1 MPTKNGYF
9 VFDADNHLYEPID
22 AFTRHMPAEYGDFLR
37 YVQVEGRTKLVVN
50 GMLSDYIPNPTFEVV
65 AAPGCQEDYFR
76 NGNPEGKSRR
86 EIMGKAIRSP
96 GAFFNAEDRIKLMDE
111 QGIDRTLMWPTL
123 ASVLEARVMDAPREV
138 AAAFH
143 SLNQFIM
150 DEWTFNYQDRIFAT
164 PVVNM
169 GELDLALKELDYI
182 IENNAKILLV
192 RPAPHFGFE
201 GPHSPFLPKFD
212 PFWKRVEEAGI
223 VVGLHASDS
232 GYQRYINEWEG
243 IRGEMTPFKAQG
255 AQGFNALVG
264 HSYRAVFDTVASAIG
279 HGACSRFP
287 KLRLLPVENGSGWV
301 LPFLEEAEH
310 AYRMNPRTF
319 EEDPVEVFH
328 RNIWVHPFHED
339 NPRRLVDAVG
349 SDRVVFGS
357 DYPHA
362 EGLKDP
368 VGFVT
373 ELEEAGLNENETRDV
388 MGNTLN
394 QLMGFP
400 AVA

>member
-22 AFTRHMPAEYGDFLR
+22 AFTRHMPAEYADFLR
-37 YVQVEGRTKLVVN
+37 YVQLDGRTKLVVN

-96 GAFFNAEDRIKLMDE
+96 EAFFNADARVKLMDE
-111 QGIDRTLMWPTL
+111 QGIDRSLMWPTL

-150 DEWTFNYQDRIFAT
+150 DEWTFNYHDRIFAS

-169 GELDLALKELDYI
+169 GELDFALRELDYI
-182 IENNAKILLV
+182 VENGAKILLV

-201 GPHSPFLPKFD
+201 GPHSPFLPQFD
-212 PFWKRVEEAGI
+212 PFWKRVEEADL
-223 VVGLHASDS
+223 VVGMHASDS

-243 IRGEMTPFKAQG
+243 IKGEMTPFKATG
-255 AQGFNALVG
+255 NQGFAALVG

-301 LPFLEEAEH
+301 LPFLEEAAH
-310 AYRMNPRTF
+310 AYQMNPKSF
-319 EEDPVEVFH
+319 DEDPVAVFH

-368 VGFVT
+368 VGFVF
-373 ELEEAGLNENETRDV
+373 ELEEAGLNESETRDV
-388 MGNTLN
+388 MGNTMN
-394 QLMGFP
+394 QLMGYP
-400 AVA
+400 VVA